1 MVNFTLSKQFL
12 HMRINSSDLGE
23 LLLQCCWDLTKMGQ
37 FFFILTVF
45 ARLSHLDRIVIL
57 LSYKIKQCRCLLV
70 IWNWIKNKKFNNL
83 IIFFSCKP
91 KMKVTP
97 LRWNVPRRWDMPSHT
112 NSLFLS
118 SDDVE
123 GFKSTLFLRKP
134 VIVNMLVRIT
144 YKLLLKNSVNVI
156 VKNIFEKALQ
166 PITYELQK
174 SMVFFIF

>member
-1 MVNFTLSKQFL
+1 M
-12 HMRINSSDLGE
+12 
-23 LLLQCCWDLTKMGQ
+23 LLRSHEDGAI
-37 FFFILTVF
+37 FFILTVF

-83 IIFFSCKP
+83 INFFSCKP

-97 LRWNVPRRWDMPSHT
+97 LRWNVPPRWDMPSHT